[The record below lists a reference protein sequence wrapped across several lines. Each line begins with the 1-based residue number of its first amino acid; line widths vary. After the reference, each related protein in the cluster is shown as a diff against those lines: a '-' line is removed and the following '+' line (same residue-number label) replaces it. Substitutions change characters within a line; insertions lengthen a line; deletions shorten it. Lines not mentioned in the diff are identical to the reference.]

1 MTTRSMR
8 HLTVLLALLVLPSAA
23 EAATLS
29 RAEAVARALEA
40 NPDVQKSLEDLAR
53 LDGIITEAK
62 ADALPEISVY
72 GTFNRYRDPSLLNSS
87 SFDSFPPELVAALKP
102 VPANLY
108 EGTAQIRQ
116 TLWSFKLGHAIKAA
130 RLGRLFG
137 QEELERARQLVAL
150 AAVVAYDDFLLGL
163 ERAKVVERSVAQ
175 KEKQLEISRNRRASG
190 VATDLDVLRF
200 QVDLENERAQL
211 LRNQG
216 QADLLRGR
224 LNAVLVRPID
234 DPITPTDSLA
244 FLPYEVTID
253 DAVREAWANRP
264 EARAIAYYERI
275 RDELIGV
282 AKGDGRPTLD
292 LTGAYGWSVR
302 QPANFLESD
311 FSKWNIGVSL
321 KIPVFDGFRTAG
333 KVAQARAEK
342 NKATQDRIA
351 LENQIR
357 LEAKEAVDRLRV
369 AAKVL
374 QVADLNVGQARQ
386 ALDMTEANYRLGAT
400 STLDVLAAQDALNQA
415 ESNRNEA
422 LYTHAIARAGLR
434 YVMARDVLDPVPPG
448 SESRGADPRPG
459 SETGL
464 KP

>member
-1 MTTRSMR
+1 MR
-8 HLTVLLALLVLPSAA
+8 LTLFLAVLLLPVAGQAA
-23 EAATLS
+23 PLS

-40 NPDVQKSLEDLAR
+40 NPDVRKSLEDLAR
-53 LDGIITEAK
+53 LDGLITEAK
-62 ADALPEISVY
+62 ADALPEVNVY

-87 SFDSFPPELVAALKP
+87 SFDSFPPDLIAALKP

-116 TLWSFKLGHAIKAA
+116 TLFSFKLGHAIKAA
-130 RLGRLFG
+130 RLGRAFG
-137 QEELERARQLVAL
+137 QEELQRARQAVAL
-150 AAVVAYDDFLLGL
+150 AAVVAYNDYLLGL
-163 ERAKVVERSVAQ
+163 ERASVAERSVAQ
-175 KEKQLEISRNRRASG
+175 KEKQSEIARNRRAAG

-211 LRNQG
+211 LRVQG

-253 DAVREAWANRP
+253 EAVREAWANRP

-275 RDELIGV
+275 RDEMIGV
-282 AKGDGRPTLD
+282 AKGEFRPSLD
-292 LTGAYGWSVR
+292 LNAAYGWSVR
-302 QPANFLESD
+302 KPPNFLESA
-311 FSKWNIGVSL
+311 FSKWNIGLSL
-321 KIPVFDGFRTAG
+321 KVPLFDGFRTAG
-333 KVAQARAEK
+333 RVAQARAEK
-342 NKATQDRIA
+342 SKVTQDRIA

-369 AAKVL
+369 ARKVL
-374 QVADLNVGQARQ
+374 EVADLNVGQARQ
-386 ALDMTEANYRLGAT
+386 ALDMTEANYRLGAA
-400 STLDVLAAQDALNQA
+400 SPLDVLVAQSALNQA

-434 YVMARDVLDPVPPG
+434 YVMARDVLDPAPTGTG
-448 SESRGADPRPG
+448 SPTPTSGP
-459 SETGL
+459 ETRQD
-464 KP
+464 

>member
-1 MTTRSMR
+1 MQR
-8 HLTVLLALLVLPSAA
+8 LTFFFALLLLPAA
-23 EAATLS
+23 GQAGPLS

-40 NPDVQKSLEDLAR
+40 NPDVRKSLEDLAR
-53 LDGIITEAK
+53 LDGLITEAK
-62 ADALPEISVY
+62 ADALPEINVY

-87 SFDSFPPELVAALKP
+87 SFDSFPPDLIAALKP

-108 EGTAQIRQ
+108 EGTAQIKQ
-116 TLWSFKLGHAIKAA
+116 TLFSFKLGHAIKAA
-130 RLGRLFG
+130 RLGRAFG
-137 QEELERARQLVAL
+137 QEELQRARQAVAL
-150 AAVVAYDDFLLGL
+150 AAVVAYNDYLLGL
-163 ERAKVVERSVAQ
+163 ERAKVAERSVAQ
-175 KEKQLEISRNRRASG
+175 KEKQLEISRNRRAAG

-211 LRNQG
+211 LRVQG

-253 DAVREAWANRP
+253 EAVREAWANRP
-264 EARAIAYYERI
+264 EARAIAFYERI

-282 AKGDGRPTLD
+282 AKAESRPSLD
-292 LTGAYGWSVR
+292 LNAAYGWSVR
-302 QPANFLESD
+302 KPANFLESD

-321 KIPVFDGFRTAG
+321 KVPLFDGFRTAG

-342 NKATQDRIA
+342 SKVTQDRIA

-369 AAKVL
+369 ARKVL
-374 QVADLNVGQARQ
+374 EAAGLNAGQARQ
-386 ALDMTEANYRLGAT
+386 ALDMTEANYRLGAA
-400 STLDVLAAQDALNQA
+400 SPIDVLVAQAALNQA

-434 YVMARDVLDPVPPG
+434 YVMARDVLDPSPTG
-448 SESRGADPRPG
+448 SQSPAPTSGP
-459 SETGL
+459 ETRQD
-464 KP
+464 